1 MELISPTFRL
11 EFREFC
17 IRLALGQIDDV
28 FQMSGVQPGPIL
40 DGRTRNC
47 VLHTLYINITLRAKL
62 GKFGRDAQKLLQV
75 VGLVISQSY
84 IS

>member
-28 FQMSGVQPGPIL
+28 FQMSGVQPGSIP
-40 DGRTRNC
+40 DGRNINGARRTRIERI
-47 VLHTLYINITLRAKL
+47 LLFAKL
-62 GKFGRDAQKLLQV
+62 GKFG
-75 VGLVISQSY
+75 
-84 IS
+84 